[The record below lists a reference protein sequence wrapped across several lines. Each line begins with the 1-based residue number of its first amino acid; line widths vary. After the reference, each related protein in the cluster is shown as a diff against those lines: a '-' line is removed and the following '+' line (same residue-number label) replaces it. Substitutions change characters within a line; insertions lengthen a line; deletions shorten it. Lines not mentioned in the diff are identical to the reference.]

1 MQFIHRFAQLR
12 STRGLHTTL
21 LLRKEETMDFQLR
34 FVFQPIPCSCLDLTP
49 RSVVDIVKSQRALE

>member
-1 MQFIHRFAQLR
+1 
-12 STRGLHTTL
+12 
-21 LLRKEETMDFQLR
+21 MDFQLR